1 MCRGLGWNK
10 FVQFFFTYNE
20 PMGLVIFINLFVQ
33 YSQSDLPPFISLTH
47 CLEAPGRDSNL
58 RWADPVAPLNL
69 GEWKTGVSKVMCEC
83 VKGGKK
89 SLCSGVQYIVIGY
102 CFLFLGVQSFVLTFR
117 MFFYIL

>member
-1 MCRGLGWNK
+1 
-10 FVQFFFTYNE
+10 
-20 PMGLVIFINLFVQ
+20 MGLVIFINLFVQ

-83 VKGGKK
+83 VKGG
-89 SLCSGVQYIVIGY
+89 
-102 CFLFLGVQSFVLTFR
+102 
-117 MFFYIL
+117 